1 MSQNIP
7 KITKFQKNKINLSSK
22 KLEGSLSKAEF
33 IELLRSQKTNLRTD
47 FSVKYEV
54 DLKKNKLSG
63 GLEMLSNLCCSS
75 GWILDEKKNE
85 KGKIDVK
92 QVLPPDSDQLLI
104 KNSISKQ
111 SNSKNY
117 TSKNST
123 SISSIIS
130 SKSIKSEITKLNIG
144 QNQFTSIESFTGCES
159 LINFH
164 AFSNEIRTISPSLL
178 NQLANL
184 ETLNLNNNK
193 IKELPTEISNL
204 KNLKI
209 LTMNNNLLSCIPNSI
224 VRLENLHTLELADN
238 KMVILPELINYMIG
252 LVKLSCPGNKL
263 LKLPET
269 ISFMATLRY
278 LDVAL
283 NKLRYLPRNFDKQ
296 LRRPTRDKKDRLNEF
311 QFHCE
316 KNPFIQQKLI
326 TSKYLPEVLSL
337 KELAQRLV
345 LKNLQIRVKN
355 PDDCPVKR
363 YLKLGEKFVKLVSDL
378 TETAQYCPI
387 CKSAF
392 VSSWLECIQF
402 FRGVGKGFEYPIN
415 ARICSYACFKT
426 PGHDFFG
433 LAAE

>member
-1 MSQNIP
+1 MSQSIP

-22 KLEGSLSKAEF
+22 KLEGSLTEAEF
-33 IELLRSQKTNLRTD
+33 NELLRSQKTHLRTE

-63 GLEMLSNLCCSS
+63 GLEMLSNLSS
-75 GWILDEKKNE
+75 IDDKNKEKIQTEE
-85 KGKIDVK
+85 KSKLKK
-92 QVLPPDSDQLLI
+92 QDSDQMI
-104 KNSISKQ
+104 
-111 SNSKNY
+111 
-117 TSKNST
+117 TKNST
-123 SISSIIS
+123 SKSSVSS

-144 QNQFTSIESFTGCES
+144 QNQFTSIDSFTGCES
-159 LINFH
+159 LIHFH
-164 AFSNEIRTISPSLL
+164 AFSNRITTISPSLL

-193 IKELPTEISNL
+193 IEELPTEISNL

-224 VRLENLHTLELADN
+224 VRLENLKTLELADN
-238 KMVILPELINYMIG
+238 NMVILPELINYMIG
-252 LVKLSCPGNKL
+252 LVRLSCPGNKL

-269 ISFMATLRY
+269 ISFMATLTY

-296 LRRPTRDKKDRLNEF
+296 LRRPTRDKKDPLNQF

-326 TSKYLPEVLSL
+326 TSKYLPEVVSL
-337 KELAQRLV
+337 KELAQRVV
-345 LKNLQIRVKN
+345 LKNLHNRVKN

-363 YLKLGEKFVKLVSDL
+363 YLKFGKHFVSLVGGL

-402 FRGVGKGFEYPIN
+402 FRGVGKGLEYPIN

-426 PGHDFFG
+426 PGHEYFG